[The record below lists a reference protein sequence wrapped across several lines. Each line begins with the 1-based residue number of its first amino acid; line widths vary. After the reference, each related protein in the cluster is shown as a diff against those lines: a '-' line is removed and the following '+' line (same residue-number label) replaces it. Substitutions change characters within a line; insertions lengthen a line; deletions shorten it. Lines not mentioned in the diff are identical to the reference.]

1 MIQAYGLY
9 FGIGFISDAL
19 RQRAEESAMSM
30 ISVDVGADEAHE
42 YASGITAGEVILN
55 VHGKKSG
62 AVAALVD
69 GVERDFSHVLDSNCS
84 VQPIAGDS
92 DEGLYILRHSCA
104 HLLAQAVTELFPNA
118 KPTIGPPIDNGFYY
132 DFQMDPI
139 GDEELKAIEK
149 KMVEHVRANH
159 AMVREEHNNESL
171 REMFASNQFKLEIMD
186 DNIGHD
192 VGSSAYRQ
200 GDFVDLCRGPHV
212 PSTSHLR
219 WFKLNSTSQA
229 YWRADS
235 KRESLVRI
243 YGMCYASKDALKE
256 RVRQIEEAGKRDH
269 KKIGKEMELYMID
282 ELIGRGL
289 PVWLP
294 NGEILKSEIERFAIE
309 TEEVYGYERVT
320 TPVLGKKQLFEASG
334 HLPHYA
340 DSMYPPMEMD
350 DGSYYLKAM
359 NCPMHH
365 LVYRNKKRSYRD
377 LPVRIA
383 EYGTVY
389 RNELSGTLAGL
400 LRVRMLSMNDAHIY
414 CTLDQVAQEFADNIR
429 MVQDYYSTFGFNDYH
444 FRLSLWDPEKTE
456 KYIDQP
462 ENWEITQNH
471 LREIMD
477 SLGVPY
483 VEAIDEAAFYGP
495 KVDIQ
500 FTTLL
505 GREESMSTI
514 QLDFAAKERFGL
526 TYKDETGAENGE
538 VFVIHRAPL
547 STHERFVAFLTEHW
561 TGNFPTWLSP
571 IQVQVIT
578 ISEKHKEHAARVEEA
593 LKIAGVRVRV
603 DDSDSTIG
611 RKIRLHRKQRPAY
624 MVIIGDDEVSSGT
637 VSVRG
642 RSGSQRNGIPLD
654 EFVAEIFAEIA
665 NRSTELGIV
674 PPE

>member
-1 MIQAYGLY
+1 MT
-9 FGIGFISDAL
+9 
-19 RQRAEESAMSM
+19 M
-30 ISVDVGADEAHE
+30 ISVDVGSDEPHE
-42 YASGITAGEVILN
+42 YASGITTGEVVVN

-69 GVERDFSHVLDSNCS
+69 GIERDFSHVLDANCS
-84 VQPIAGDS
+84 VEAITGDS
-92 DEGLYILRHSCA
+92 EAGLYILRHSCA
-104 HLLAQAVTELFPNA
+104 HLLAQAVTELFPEA
-118 KPTIGPPIDNGFYY
+118 KPTIGPPIEHGFYY

-139 GDEELKAIEK
+139 GDEELRAIEK
-149 KMVEHVRANH
+149 KMSEHVRANH
-159 AMVREEHNNESL
+159 AVIREDHGNDVL
-171 REMFASNQFKLEIMD
+171 REMFGGNPFKLEIMD
-186 DNIGHD
+186 DKIGHD

-212 PSTSHLR
+212 PSTAHLR
-219 WFKLNSTSQA
+219 WFRLTSTSQA

-243 YGMCYASKDALKE
+243 YGMCYPSKDALQK
-256 RVRQIEEAGKRDH
+256 RMRQLEEAAKRDH

-282 ELIGRGL
+282 EMIGRGL

-294 NGEILKSEIERFAIE
+294 NGEILKSEIERYAVE
-309 TEEVYGYERVT
+309 TEEAYGYVRVT
-320 TPVLGKKQLFEASG
+320 TPVLAKQQLFEASG

-350 DGSYYLKAM
+350 DGTYYLKAM

-365 LVYRNKKRSYRD
+365 LIYRNKKRSYRD
-377 LPVRIA
+377 LPLRIA

-389 RNELSGTLAGL
+389 RNELSGTLTGL

-429 MVQDYYSTFGFNDYH
+429 MVQDYYASFGFEDYH
-444 FRLSLWDPEKTE
+444 FRLSLWDPANSE

-462 ENWEITQNH
+462 ENWAATENH
-471 LREIMD
+471 LRNILD
-477 SLGVPY
+477 NLGVPY
-483 VEAIDEAAFYGP
+483 VEAVDEAAFYGP

-514 QLDFAAKERFGL
+514 QLDFAAKERFAL

-561 TGNFPTWLSP
+561 AGNFPTWLSP
-571 IQVQVIT
+571 VQVQVIT
-578 ISEKHKEHAARVEEA
+578 ISEKHKQHAARVAEA
-593 LKIAGVRVRV
+593 LEQAGVRVRV
-603 DDSDSTIG
+603 DDSDNTIG
-611 RKIRLHRKQRPAY
+611 KKIRLHRALRPAY
-624 MVIIGDDEVSSGT
+624 MVIIGDEESANGT
-637 VSVRG
+637 VSIRG
-642 RSGSQRNGIPLD
+642 RNNNQRNGVALD
-654 EFVAEIFAEIA
+654 EFVAEIFAEIT

>member
-1 MIQAYGLY
+1 MA
-9 FGIGFISDAL
+9 
-19 RQRAEESAMSM
+19 M
-30 ISVDVGADEAHE
+30 ISVDVGAAEKHE
-42 YASGITAGEVILN
+42 YASGITVGEVVVN

-69 GVERDFSHVLDSNCS
+69 EVERDFSHVIDSNCS
-84 VQPIAGDS
+84 IQPIMGDS

-104 HLLAQAVTELFPNA
+104 HLLAQAVTELFPDA
-118 KPTIGPPIDNGFYY
+118 KPTIGPPVENGFYY
-132 DFQMDPI
+132 DFHMDPI
-139 GDEELKAIEK
+139 GDEELRTIEK
-149 KMVEHVRANH
+149 KMSEHVRANH
-159 AMVREEHNNESL
+159 ALVREEHDNESL
-171 REMFASNQFKLEIMD
+171 RGMFASNPFKLEIMD

-219 WFKLNSTSQA
+219 WFRLTSTSQA

-243 YGMCYASKDALKE
+243 YGMCYPSKEALQN
-256 RVRQIEEAGKRDH
+256 RARQLEEAAKRDH

-282 ELIGRGL
+282 ELIGKGL

-294 NGEILKSEIERFAIE
+294 NGEVLKSEIERYAIE
-309 TEEVYGYERVT
+309 TEEAYGYVRVT
-320 TPVLGKKQLFEASG
+320 TPVLGKQQLFEASG

-350 DGSYYLKAM
+350 DGAYYLKAM

-377 LPVRIA
+377 LPLRIA

-429 MVQDYYSTFGFNDYH
+429 MVQDYYAAFGFVDYH
-444 FRLSLWDPEKTE
+444 FRLSLWDPSNSE

-462 ENWEITQNH
+462 ENWAATENH
-471 LREIMD
+471 LRNIMD
-477 SLGVPY
+477 NLGVPY
-483 VEAIDEAAFYGP
+483 VEAVDEAAFYGP

-561 TGNFPTWLSP
+561 AGNFPTWLSP
-571 IQVQVIT
+571 VQVQVIT
-578 ISEKHKEHAARVEEA
+578 ISEKHKEHAARVAGA
-593 LKIAGVRVRV
+593 LHEAGVRVRI

-611 RKIRLHRKQRPAY
+611 KKIRLHRKLRPAY
-624 MVIIGDDEVSSGT
+624 MVIIGDDESQNGT
-637 VSVRG
+637 VSIRG
-642 RSGSQRNGIPLD
+642 RSGGQRNGVALE
-654 EFVAEIFAEIA
+654 EFVSDIFAEIT

>member
-1 MIQAYGLY
+1 MT
-9 FGIGFISDAL
+9 
-19 RQRAEESAMSM
+19 M
-30 ISVDVGADEAHE
+30 ISVDVGAAGTHE
-42 YASGITAGEVILN
+42 YASGISVGEVIVN

-69 GVERDFSHVLDSNCS
+69 GIERDFSHPLDSNCS
-84 VQPIAGDS
+84 IETVAGDS
-92 DEGLYILRHSCA
+92 EAGLYILRHSCA
-104 HLLAQAVTELFPNA
+104 HLLAQAVTEMFPDA
-118 KPTIGPPIDNGFYY
+118 KPTIGPPIENGFYY
-132 DFQMDPI
+132 DFHMDPI

-149 KMVEHVRANH
+149 KMKKHVRANH
-159 AMVREEHNNESL
+159 AVIREDHGNDML
-171 REMFASNQFKLEIMD
+171 REMFASNHFKLEIMD
-186 DNIGHD
+186 DKIGHD

-219 WFKLNSTSQA
+219 WFKLTSTSQA

-243 YGMCYASKDALKE
+243 YGMCYPTKEALQE
-256 RVRQIEEAGKRDH
+256 RMRQLDEAAKRDH
-269 KKIGKEMELYMID
+269 KKIGKEMELYMIN
-282 ELIGRGL
+282 ELIGKGL

-294 NGEILKSEIERFAIE
+294 NGETLKSEIERYAVE
-309 TEEVYGYERVT
+309 TEDAYGYVRVT
-320 TPVLGKKQLFEASG
+320 TPVLAKQQLFEASG

-365 LVYRNKKRSYRD
+365 LVYSNKKRSYRD
-377 LPVRIA
+377 LPLRIA

-389 RNELSGTLAGL
+389 RNELSGTLTGL

-414 CTLDQVAQEFADNIR
+414 CTLDQVAQEFANNIR
-429 MVQDYYSTFGFNDYH
+429 MVQDYYAAFGFENYH
-444 FRLSLWDPEKTE
+444 FRLSLWDPANSD

-462 ENWEITQNH
+462 ENWATTENH
-471 LREIMD
+471 LRNILD
-477 SLGVPY
+477 NLGVPY

-526 TYKDETGAENGE
+526 TYKDESGAENGE

-561 TGNFPTWLSP
+561 AGNFPTWLSP
-571 IQVQVIT
+571 VQVQVIT
-578 ISEKHKEHAARVEEA
+578 ISEKHKQHAARVAEA
-593 LKIAGVRVRV
+593 LHEAGVRVRV

-611 RKIRLHRKQRPAY
+611 KKIRMHRKLRPAY
-624 MVIIGDDEVSSGT
+624 MVIIGDEESANGT
-637 VSVRG
+637 VSIRG
-642 RSGSQRNGIPLD
+642 RNNNQRNGVALD
-654 EFVAEIFAEIA
+654 DFVAEIFAEIT

>member
-1 MIQAYGLY
+1 MT
-9 FGIGFISDAL
+9 
-19 RQRAEESAMSM
+19 M
-30 ISVDVGADEAHE
+30 ISVDVGAAGTHE
-42 YASGITAGEVILN
+42 YASGISVGEIIVN

-69 GVERDFSHVLDSNCS
+69 GIERDFSYLLDSNCS
-84 VQPIAGDS
+84 VETVAGDS
-92 DEGLYILRHSCA
+92 EAGLYILRHSCA
-104 HLLAQAVTELFPNA
+104 HLLAQAVTEMFPDA
-118 KPTIGPPIDNGFYY
+118 KPTIGPPIENGFYY
-132 DFQMDPI
+132 DFHMDPI

-149 KMVEHVRANH
+149 KMKKHVRANH
-159 AMVREEHNNESL
+159 AVIREDHGNDML
-171 REMFASNQFKLEIMD
+171 REMFASNHFKLEIMD
-186 DNIGHD
+186 DKIGHD

-219 WFKLNSTSQA
+219 WFRLTSTSQA

-243 YGMCYASKDALKE
+243 YGMCYPTKEALQE
-256 RVRQIEEAGKRDH
+256 RMRQLDEAAKRDH
-269 KKIGKEMELYMID
+269 KKIGKEMELYMIN
-282 ELIGRGL
+282 ELIGKGL

-294 NGEILKSEIERFAIE
+294 NGETLKSEIERYAVE
-309 TEEVYGYERVT
+309 TEDAYGYVRVT
-320 TPVLGKKQLFEASG
+320 TPVLAKQQLFEASG

-365 LVYRNKKRSYRD
+365 LVYSNKKRSYRD
-377 LPVRIA
+377 LPLRIA

-389 RNELSGTLAGL
+389 RNELSGTLTGL

-414 CTLDQVAQEFADNIR
+414 CTLDQVAQEFANNIR
-429 MVQDYYSTFGFNDYH
+429 MVQDYYAAFGFENYH
-444 FRLSLWDPEKTE
+444 FRLSLWDPANSD

-462 ENWEITQNH
+462 ENWATTENH
-471 LREIMD
+471 LRNILD
-477 SLGVPY
+477 NLGVPY

-526 TYKDETGAENGE
+526 TYKDESGAENGE

-561 TGNFPTWLSP
+561 AGNFPTWLSP
-571 IQVQVIT
+571 VQVQVIT
-578 ISEKHKEHAARVEEA
+578 ISEKHKQHAARVAEA
-593 LKIAGVRVRV
+593 LHEAGVRVRV

-611 RKIRLHRKQRPAY
+611 KKIRMHRKLRPAY
-624 MVIIGDDEVSSGT
+624 MVIIGDEESTNGT
-637 VSVRG
+637 VSIRG
-642 RSGSQRNGIPLD
+642 RNNNQRNGVALD
-654 EFVAEIFAEIA
+654 DFVAEIFAEIT

>member
-1 MIQAYGLY
+1 MA
-9 FGIGFISDAL
+9 
-19 RQRAEESAMSM
+19 M
-30 ISVDVGADEAHE
+30 ISVDVGADDPHE
-42 YASGITAGEVILN
+42 YASGITVGEVIKN

-69 GVERDFSHVLDSNCS
+69 GIEWDFSHILDSNCS
-84 VQPIAGDS
+84 VEAITGESEA
-92 DEGLYILRHSCA
+92 GLYILRHSCA
-104 HLLAQAVTELFPNA
+104 HLLAQAVTDLFPDA
-118 KPTIGPPIDNGFYY
+118 KPTIGPPIENGFYY
-132 DFQMDPI
+132 DFHMDPI
-139 GDEELKAIEK
+139 GDEGLRAIEK
-149 KMVEHVRANH
+149 KMNEHVRANH
-159 AMVREEHNNESL
+159 AVIREDHGNDVL
-171 REMFASNQFKLEIMD
+171 REMFASNPFKLEIMD
-186 DNIGHD
+186 DKLGHD

-219 WFKLNSTSQA
+219 WFRLTSTSQA

-243 YGMCYASKDALKE
+243 YGMCFQNKEALKE
-256 RVRQIEEAGKRDH
+256 RVRQLEEASKRDH

-282 ELIGRGL
+282 ELIGKGL

-294 NGEILKSEIERFAIE
+294 NGEILKSEIERYAVE
-309 TEEVYGYERVT
+309 TEEAYGYVRVT
-320 TPVLGKKQLFEASG
+320 TPVLAKQQLFEASG

-350 DGSYYLKAM
+350 DGAYFLKAM

-377 LPVRIA
+377 LPLRIA

-389 RNELSGTLAGL
+389 RNELSGTLTGL

-429 MVQDYYSTFGFNDYH
+429 MVQDYYAAFGFEDYH
-444 FRLSLWDPEKTE
+444 FRLSLWDPDNSE

-462 ENWEITQNH
+462 ENWTATENH
-471 LREIMD
+471 LRNIMD
-477 SLGVPY
+477 GLGVPY
-483 VEAIDEAAFYGP
+483 VEAVDEAAFYGP

-526 TYKDETGAENGE
+526 TYKDAGGNENGE

-561 TGNFPTWLSP
+561 AGNFPTWLSP
-571 IQVQVIT
+571 VQVQVIT
-578 ISEKHKEHAARVEEA
+578 ISEKHKEHAARVADA
-593 LKIAGVRVRV
+593 LHEAGVRVRV

-611 RKIRLHRKQRPAY
+611 KKIRLHRTLRPAY
-624 MVIIGDDEVSSGT
+624 MVIIGDEESANGT
-637 VSVRG
+637 VSIRARNG
-642 RSGSQRNGIPLD
+642 DQRNGVSLT
-654 EFVAEIFAEIA
+654 EFVADIFAEIG
-665 NRSTELGIV
+665 NRSKDLSIV
-674 PPE
+674 Q